1 MKCLYPPSE
10 YGGLSS
16 LLKHDD
22 GHANMANVSV
32 RGIDHIVLRVRDIA
46 KSIAWYECVLGA
58 QQERYVSDINLHQLR
73 LGAALIDL
81 MPVCSDQKD
90 NDKVVMKEPVT
101 NMDHFCVL
109 LDCFDEQRVRDHLK
123 RCGVQS
129 GNVER
134 RYGALGYGPSMY
146 ITDPDGNTVELK
158 GPPELEQ
165 ESPAGGPYT

>member
-1 MKCLYPPSE
+1 M
-10 YGGLSS
+10 
-16 LLKHDD
+16 
-22 GHANMANVSV
+22 ANMSV

-58 QQERYVSDINLHQLR
+58 KQERYVSDINLHQLR

-81 MPVCSDQKD
+81 MPVCSDQTE
-90 NDKVVMKEPVT
+90 NDKVVVTKPTT

-109 LDCFDEQRVRDHLK
+109 LDCFDEKSVRDHLK

-129 GNVER
+129 GSVER

-146 ITDPDGNTVELK
+146 ITDPDGNIVELK
-158 GPPELEQ
+158 GPPELEPNR
-165 ESPAGGPYT
+165 PAGNFT